1 MPHVRSSDN
10 LKLKI
15 YEGRFRPLAKKKD
28 LHIMDWDEEERRL
41 QEEYR
46 RRMEELKASRET
58 SEVVGQVLTRGLLPL
73 YVLHLLAGSD
83 GSRNGNEICTEIGRR
98 TDGAWQPST
107 GGIYP
112 LLRKF
117 EKKGLVQGQWQDP
130 DRRTQRLYSLTPKG
144 VDEVNALRQGTR
156 PKMMRAFQAF
166 AVVLKDL
173 FGEDLIVH
181 SSPKEAA
188 GGED

>member
-1 MPHVRSSDN
+1 
-10 LKLKI
+10 
-15 YEGRFRPLAKKKD
+15 
-28 LHIMDWDEEERRL
+28 MDWEAEERRL

-46 RRMEELKASRET
+46 RRLDELKAAREA

-73 YVLHLLAGSD
+73 YVLHLLADSEAP
-83 GSRNGNEICTEIGRR
+83 RNGNELCTEIGRR

-144 VDEVNALRQGTR
+144 REEAHALRQGMR
-156 PKMMRAFQAF
+156 PKIMRAFQAF

-173 FGEDLIVH
+173 FGEDLMVH
-181 SSPKEAA
+181 LPPKEAA
-188 GGED
+188 GGKD

>member
-1 MPHVRSSDN
+1 MAR
-10 LKLKI
+10 
-15 YEGRFRPLAKKKD
+15 RKD
-28 LHIMDWDEEERRL
+28 LHITDWDEEARRL

-46 RRMEELKASRET
+46 RRMEELKASREA

-73 YVLHLLAGSD
+73 YVLHLLAD
-83 GSRNGNEICTEIGRR
+83 GPRNGNEICTEIGKR

-117 EKKGLVQGQWQDP
+117 EKKGLVEGQWQDP

-144 VDEVNALRQGTR
+144 VEEVNSVRQGMKT
-156 PKMMRAFQAF
+156 KMMRAFQAF
-166 AVVLKDL
+166 SVVLEEL
-173 FGEDLIVH
+173 FGGAAET
-181 SSPKEAA
+181 PKERP
-188 GGED
+188 

>member
-1 MPHVRSSDN
+1 M
-10 LKLKI
+10 
-15 YEGRFRPLAKKKD
+15 AKRKD
-28 LHIMDWDEEERRL
+28 LHITDWDEEARRL

-46 RRMEELKASRET
+46 RRMEELKASREA

-73 YVLHLLAGSD
+73 YVLHLLAD
-83 GSRNGNEICTEIGRR
+83 GPRNGNEICTEIGKR

-117 EKKGLVQGQWQDP
+117 EKKGLVEGQWQDP

-144 VDEVNALRQGTR
+144 VEEVNSVRQGMKA
-156 PKMMRAFQAF
+156 KMMRAFQAF
-166 AVVLKDL
+166 SVVLEEL
-173 FGEDLIVH
+173 FGGAAET
-181 SSPKEAA
+181 PKERP
-188 GGED
+188 

>member
-10 LKLKI
+10 LKLKTD
-15 YEGRFRPLAKKKD
+15 ERRVRPLAKKKD

-73 YVLHLLAGSD
+73 YVLHLLAGSE
-83 GSRNGNEICTEIGRR
+83 GPRNGNEICTEIGRR

-181 SSPKEAA
+181 SAPKEAT